1 MFKISSRTKNG
12 GIWDGTR
19 MVKVLETDS
28 AAIAEQF
35 EAQGCTVTEVGESLE
50 KRNAAQLKK
59 YAKENGIDLG
69 DAATKADIL
78 AIIEK
83 TFSA

>member
-1 MFKISSRTKNG
+1 MFKISSKAKHG

-19 MVKVLETDS
+19 IVRVLETDS
-28 AAIAEQF
+28 ADLAEIYGM
-35 EAQGCTVTEVGESLE
+35 QGCTVEEAEMSLE
-50 KRNAAQLKK
+50 KRNVAQLKK